1 MRLIACVLGL
11 WAVAVS
17 VNSHADDTISYN
29 RDIRPLLSDRCFA
42 CHGPDEGKREGSL
55 RLDLSDDPLGPFRS
69 GEASN
74 SAEGAKG
81 NFQAIKPGQPDQS
94 ELWKRITTDDP
105 SIQMP
110 PPESGKKALTREQR
124 DLFRK
129 WIEQGAKYEK
139 FWSFDPLRPQSLPT
153 VENQHLALNRIDQFV
168 LASLKKQGLDPHP
181 SADKRTLIRRVTFD
195 LTGLPP
201 TLEEIAQFESDDSP
215 DAYEKLVDRL
225 LGTPQYGEHWA
236 RHWLDLVRFAD
247 TNGMHHD
254 HYRELSQFRD
264 WVIRAFNANMPFDQF
279 TTEQLAGDLLEN
291 ASIDQQIA
299 SGYNRL
305 HMVMDRGTNPP
316 QESYTRNVV
325 DQVSAFGTVF
335 MGMTLECAVCHDHKY
350 DPVKQKDFYQLFAF
364 FNNIDGDPE
373 TPGREQQP
381 PLIRLPS
388 PEQSKSLSEYDS
400 QLASAKANV
409 DQLKQM
415 LKEATAAKS
424 ASEAKAKAE
433 AKADTDKADK
443 VAKSDKAEE
452 SAPAASKSADE
463 KATSE
468 AEQVKALAGQLK
480 EKEEELRRIQTARDD
495 LQREIPLALVMKE
508 RADLRPAYILKRGAY
523 DQPGEEVNRNTPSFL
538 PPIESS
544 GNGLTRLDLARWI
557 TDKRHPLMARVTVN
571 RFWQQLFGVGLVKTS
586 GDFGAQGEYPKH
598 PELLDDLANTFI
610 DSGWNVKSLIRSIV
624 TSQTY
629 RQSSR
634 VSPEAYINDSENRML
649 ARGSRIRLDSEVIR
663 DQVLAISGLLNNEM
677 YGKSVKPPQPADL
690 WRTVSMVS
698 SSTYSF
704 KEDTGDKIYRRSFYT
719 FWKRAMPPPQMTIFD
734 APTRESCTSRRERTN
749 TPVQALLMMNEG
761 QYFQAARHFARTLL
775 STQTQEGDA
784 AKDSTSQAGDS
795 KRLATAF
802 ESITGQLPSDAE
814 LSDLL
819 IGLDGFREI
828 YHGDVEAA
836 KAMTAD
842 VSSSDAKPSNAT
854 LSSDAERI
862 ELAAL
867 TMVVNALFNLD
878 TAKTR
883 E

>member
-1 MRLIACVLGL
+1 MRLIASVLGL
-11 WAVAVS
+11 WAVAATVRL
-17 VNSHADDTISYN
+17 HADDSISYN

-42 CHGPDEGKREGSL
+42 CHGPDEGKREGNL
-55 RLDLSDDPLGPFRS
+55 RLDLADDPLGPFRMAES
-69 GEASN
+69 SN
-74 SAEGAKG
+74 SVDDTKG
-81 NFQAIKPGQPDQS
+81 NSQAIKPGHPDQS
-94 ELWKRITTDDP
+94 EVWKRISTDDL

-110 PPESGKKALTREQR
+110 PPESGKKALTPEQR
-124 DLFRK
+124 DLFRR

-139 FWSFDPLRPQSLPT
+139 FWSFEPLQSQTHPS
-153 VENQHLALNRIDQFV
+153 VEHPNLASNRIDQFV
-168 LASLKKQGLDPHP
+168 VASLKKQGLEPQP
-181 SADKRTLIRRVTFD
+181 LADKRTLIRRLTFD

-201 TLEEIAQFESDDSP
+201 TREEIARFESDDSP

-225 LGTPQYGEHWA
+225 LGSSQYGEHWA

-254 HYRELSQFRD
+254 HYRELSQYRD

-279 TTEQLAGDLLEN
+279 TTEQLAGDLLDS

-305 HMVMDRGTNPP
+305 HMVMDKGTNPP

-388 PEQSKSLSEYDS
+388 TEQSRSLSELDS
-400 QLASAKANV
+400 QLDSAKSIV
-409 DQLKQM
+409 DQLKQK
-415 LKEATAAKS
+415 LNEATAAKT
-424 ASEAKAKAE
+424 ASE
-433 AKADTDKADK
+433 
-443 VAKSDKAEE
+443 EE
-452 SAPAASKSADE
+452 
-463 KATSE
+463 
-468 AEQVKALAGQLK
+468 VKALTSQLK
-480 EKEEELRRIQTARDD
+480 EKEEELRRIQSARDE

-508 RADLRPAYILKRGAY
+508 RAELRPAYILKRGAY
-523 DQPGEEVNRNTPSFL
+523 DQPGDEVIRNTPSFL

-544 GNGLTRLDLARWI
+544 GTVLTRLDLARWI
-557 TDKRHPLMARVTVN
+557 TDKRQPLMARVTVN

-629 RQSSR
+629 KQSSR
-634 VSPEAYINDSENRML
+634 VSPEEYINDPENRML

-663 DQVLAISGLLNNEM
+663 DQVLAIGGLLNSEM

-749 TPVQALLMMNEG
+749 TPVQALLMMNES
-761 QYFQAARHFARTLL
+761 QYFQAARQFAMTLL
-775 STQTQEGDA
+775 KSQTQGGDSDQA
-784 AKDSTSQAGDS
+784 ASSQAGDS
-795 KRLATAF
+795 NRLGIAF
-802 ESITGQLPSDAE
+802 ETITGQLPSDAE

-819 IGLDGFREI
+819 NGLNCFREI
-828 YHGDVEAA
+828 YREDLEAA
-836 KAMTAD
+836 RAMTAD
-842 VSSSDAKPSNAT
+842 LSSSAST
-854 LSSDAERI
+854 LSDKALRSDTDRI
-862 ELAAL
+862 ELAAF
-867 TMVVNALFNLD
+867 TMVVNALFSLD